1 MNSLF
6 VMCAVLYWSLFCYS
20 LFCFFKFA
28 ALLFAVS
35 YHSGSGN
42 LPAEGIR
49 PDDRRTG
56 TRGRTTS
63 CSAPALTT
71 SASLQTWSYFGMLK
85 KIRAKANLSMCFVD
99 AF

>member
-1 MNSLF
+1 MNEFVICNVRCFVLVIVLLF
-6 VMCAVLYWSLFCYS
+6 AICLN
-20 LFCFFKFA
+20 FK
-28 ALLFAVS
+28 FAVS

-71 SASLQTWSYFGMLK
+71 SASLQTWSYFGMLI
-85 KIRAKANLSMCFVD
+85 KIRAKANLSKCFID
-99 AF
+99 AI